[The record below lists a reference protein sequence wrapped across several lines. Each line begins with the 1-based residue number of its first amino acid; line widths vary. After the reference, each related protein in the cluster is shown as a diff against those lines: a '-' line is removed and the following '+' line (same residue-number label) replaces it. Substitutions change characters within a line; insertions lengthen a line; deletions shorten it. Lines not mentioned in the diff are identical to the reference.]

1 MVGPMPDAVDFA
13 LDVLQMLLRG
23 GHSEGREI
31 TLTPLPV
38 TRVLIVISDGLRSAH
53 HVIGEHEIRYLTPHN
68 VFSRL
73 LIKLDRKDVP

>member
-1 MVGPMPDAVDFA
+1 MVDAVGFA

-31 TLTPLPV
+31 TLTPLPI
-38 TRVLIVISDGLRSAH
+38 TRVLITVTDGLRSAH
-53 HVIGEHEIRYLTPHN
+53 HIIGEPEIRYLTPHN

-73 LIKLDRKDVP
+73 LIKLGRTDAGL